1 MASAYFLNNKMKEN
15 LLIEKNGNNDAIY
28 NSSNK
33 TFNNSFFGNVT
44 FVCYGVHTNGEVKS
58 FIDFLK
64 TIYPYAVLAV
74 LVGMLA
80 KEKIDH

>member
-1 MASAYFLNNKMKEN
+1 MKFIISVIKLSIIVSLGT
-15 LLIEKNGNNDAIY
+15 LLLYVMEYIQY
-28 NSSNK
+28 
-33 TFNNSFFGNVT
+33 
-44 FVCYGVHTNGEVKS
+44 GEVKS

-64 TIYPYAVLAV
+64 TTYPYAIWAV

>member
-1 MASAYFLNNKMKEN
+1 MMKFIISVIKLSIIVSLGM
-15 LLIEKNGNNDAIY
+15 LLLYVMEYIQY
-28 NSSNK
+28 
-33 TFNNSFFGNVT
+33 
-44 FVCYGVHTNGEVKS
+44 GEVKS

-64 TIYPYAVLAV
+64 TTYPYAIWAV

>member
-1 MASAYFLNNKMKEN
+1 MRFIIAVIKLSIIVSLGT
-15 LLIEKNGNNDAIY
+15 LLLYVMECIQY
-28 NSSNK
+28 
-33 TFNNSFFGNVT
+33 
-44 FVCYGVHTNGEVKS
+44 GEVKS

>member
-1 MASAYFLNNKMKEN
+1 MVIMMRFLIAVIK
-15 LLIEKNGNNDAIY
+15 LLIIVSLGMLLLYVMECIQY
-28 NSSNK
+28 
-33 TFNNSFFGNVT
+33 
-44 FVCYGVHTNGEVKS
+44 GEVKS

-64 TIYPYAVLAV
+64 TTYPYAILAV

>member
-1 MASAYFLNNKMKEN
+1 MVIMMRFIIAVIKLSIIVSLGT
-15 LLIEKNGNNDAIY
+15 LLLYVMECIQY
-28 NSSNK
+28 
-33 TFNNSFFGNVT
+33 
-44 FVCYGVHTNGEVKS
+44 GEVKS

>member
-1 MASAYFLNNKMKEN
+1 MKIN
-15 LLIEKNGNNDAIY
+15 LLIEKKDNNDGFIIAVIKLSIIVSLGMLLLY
-28 NSSNK
+28 
-33 TFNNSFFGNVT
+33 VME
-44 FVCYGVHTNGEVKS
+44 CIQYGEVKS

-64 TIYPYAVLAV
+64 TIYPYAILAV

>member
-1 MASAYFLNNKMKEN
+1 MMKFIISVIKLSIIVSLGM
-15 LLIEKNGNNDAIY
+15 LLLYVMECIQSGA
-28 NSSNK
+28 
-33 TFNNSFFGNVT
+33 
-44 FVCYGVHTNGEVKS
+44 VKS

-64 TIYPYAVLAV
+64 TTYPYAILAV

>member
-1 MASAYFLNNKMKEN
+1 MMKFIISVIKLSIIVSLGM
-15 LLIEKNGNNDAIY
+15 LLLYVMECIQ
-28 NSSNK
+28 
-33 TFNNSFFGNVT
+33 
-44 FVCYGVHTNGEVKS
+44 CGEVKS

-64 TIYPYAVLAV
+64 TTYPYAIWAV